1 LILFLLFQF
10 YSESIVYMISELEG
24 KDKSHSPDLASG
36 RISDFLMDSHFMS
49 KCKFYLIRSKKSEE
63 MVDGLQQIALGCE
76 NRAEAHGFLW
86 IDVESNIQHIQLL
99 FGEIVIEWFPGKGVK
114 CSRTNRAIEVPEGIG
129 FHKGV
134 RILHPLEDTTIIE
147 SVLKEARNADY
158 PPEWSDKILEKF

>member
-1 LILFLLFQF
+1 
-10 YSESIVYMISELEG
+10 
-24 KDKSHSPDLASG
+24 
-36 RISDFLMDSHFMS
+36 MS

-76 NRAEAHGFLW
+76 NRADVHGFLW
-86 IDVESNIQHIQLL
+86 IDAENSIRQIQLL
-99 FGEIVIEWFPGKGVK
+99 FGEVVLEWFPGKGIK

-134 RILHPLEDTTIIE
+134 RILHPLEDTAIIE